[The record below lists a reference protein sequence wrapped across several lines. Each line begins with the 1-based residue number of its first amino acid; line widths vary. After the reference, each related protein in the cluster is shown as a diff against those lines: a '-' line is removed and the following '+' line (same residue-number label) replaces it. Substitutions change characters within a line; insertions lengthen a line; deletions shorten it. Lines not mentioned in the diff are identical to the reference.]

1 MRSLAATASASVSAS
16 SMASAKDGTANAEFR
31 IAKFRIAK
39 AADLRV
45 DNISPADVV
54 VVVVVV
60 LTAGE
65 SMGVGESARHEISDM
80 HNNAAVVLENISMSK

>member
-45 DNISPADVV
+45 DNISPDD
-54 VVVVVV
+54 VVV

>member
-45 DNISPADVV
+45 DNISPDDV

-65 SMGVGESARHEISDM
+65 SMGVGESARHEISEM

>member
-1 MRSLAATASASVSAS
+1 
-16 SMASAKDGTANAEFR
+16 MASAKDGTANAEFR
-31 IAKFRIAK
+31 IAK

-45 DNISPADVV
+45 DNISPDDV

-65 SMGVGESARHEISDM
+65 SMGVGESARHEISEM
-80 HNNAAVVLENISMSK
+80 HNNAAVVLENISM

>member
-45 DNISPADVV
+45 DNISPDDV

>member
-31 IAKFRIAK
+31 IAK

-45 DNISPADVV
+45 DNISPDD
-54 VVVVVV
+54 VVV

>member
-16 SMASAKDGTANAEFR
+16 SMASAKYGTANAEFR

-45 DNISPADVV
+45 DNISPDDV

-65 SMGVGESARHEISDM
+65 SMGVGESARHEISEM

>member
-1 MRSLAATASASVSAS
+1 
-16 SMASAKDGTANAEFR
+16 MASAKDGTANAEFR
-31 IAKFRIAK
+31 IAK

-45 DNISPADVV
+45 DNISPDD
-54 VVVVVV
+54 VVV

-65 SMGVGESARHEISDM
+65 SMGVGESARHLISEM